1 MAEEIKNPI
10 DCLYDEDNND
20 AIVLFNEKGEEIAF
34 EQIALIPQPTKTYA
48 ILKPIKPMEGVGED
62 EGLVFSIETSNEDNQ
77 EYLVL
82 VTDEDVIDEVFKV
95 YDELVAEE
103 GQEFETI
110 DGDDA
115 E

>member
-1 MAEEIKNPI
+1 MAEEVKNPI

-20 AIVLFNEKGEEIAF
+20 AIILFNEKGEEIAF
-34 EQIALIPQPTKTYA
+34 EQIALIPQKEKTYA
-48 ILKPIKPMEGVGED
+48 ILKPIQPMEGVGED
-62 EGLVFSIETSNEDNQ
+62 EGLVFSIETSKEDGQ

-82 VTDEDVIDEVFKV
+82 VTDEGIIDDVFKV

-103 GQEFETI
+103 EGEEAS
-110 DGDDA
+110 DEGDA